1 MLKARAIL
9 PDKHYMSMMNLKV
22 GFLILLV
29 LFTFTVSALAE
40 TPATAN
46 DIKCVDDV
54 SSTTYQWIAAAAIV
68 MFMALLL

>member
-1 MLKARAIL
+1 
-9 PDKHYMSMMNLKV
+9 MSMNHVSHVGLRI
-22 GFLILLV
+22 GFLLLLI

-54 SSTTYQWIAAAAIV
+54 SSTTYQWIAAAV
-68 MFMALLL
+68 VLMCMALLL

>member
-1 MLKARAIL
+1 
-9 PDKHYMSMMNLKV
+9 MNLKV

-54 SSTTYQWIAAAAIV
+54 SSSTWQWIAAAAV
-68 MFMALLL
+68 LMCMALLL